1 MTLQGH
7 CHLCRCVPASAVHV
21 DHRLLESEYSLRG
34 LISLRAFAL
43 LSCHWWMKF
52 HLSARPYHTFAGCH
66 FLISSFSPESLV
78 FATTTTAFC
87 SRPFPSYRRTSLA
100 VASIEKPQS
109 TQTTNDD
116 DGDANK
122 QYPGNNLKD
131 GTNKSSRSKKKNKK
145 PFGSSRE
152 VFSRSSTLSKRTT
165 YTQDQNGNYDYLLQ
179 TEDYSILNYR
189 CKPYVLPS
197 SGMHQM
203 VLDQVSAAAQGASI
217 GEEHLEPHLLDG
229 RVPLSDDLTDR
240 AENIQ
245 VRACKSGRGDALLL
259 VPSTSSHAL
268 TSRCRLGKI

>member
-1 MTLQGH
+1 
-7 CHLCRCVPASAVHV
+7 
-21 DHRLLESEYSLRG
+21 
-34 LISLRAFAL
+34 
-43 LSCHWWMKF
+43 MKF
-52 HLSARPYHTFAGCH
+52 HLCARSNISADRHCLLSTG
-66 FLISSFSPESLV
+66 SFSRESLV
-78 FATTTTAFC
+78 FATTSTAFC
-87 SRPFPSYRRTSLA
+87 ARPFPSYRRTSLA
-100 VASIEKPQS
+100 VARVEKPQS

-116 DGDANK
+116 EGDENK
-122 QYPGNNLKD
+122 QYPGKKQKD

-165 YTQDQNGNYDYLLQ
+165 FTQDQNGNYDYLLQ

-217 GEEHLEPHLLDG
+217 GEEHLEPHLLEG
-229 RVPLSDDLTDR
+229 RVPLSNDLADR

-245 VRACKSGRGDALLL
+245 VRAVKSGRGDALLL
-259 VPSTSSHAL
+259 FSSTSSHFL
-268 TSRCRLGKI
+268 TTLCRLGKI

>member
-1 MTLQGH
+1 
-7 CHLCRCVPASAVHV
+7 
-21 DHRLLESEYSLRG
+21 
-34 LISLRAFAL
+34 LISI
-43 LSCHWWMKF
+43 
-52 HLSARPYHTFAGCH
+52 G
-66 FLISSFSPESLV
+66 SFSPESLV

-87 SRPFPSYRRTSLA
+87 ARPFPSYRRTSLA

-116 DGDANK
+116 DDDANE
-122 QYPGNNLKD
+122 QYPGKKQKD
-131 GTNKSSRSKKKNKK
+131 GTSKSSRSKKKSKK

-165 YTQDQNGNYDYLLQ
+165 FTQDQNGNYDYLLQ

-189 CKPYVLPS
+189 CKPYVLPSS

-245 VRACKSGRGDALLL
+245 VRAYKSGRGDALL
-259 VPSTSSHAL
+259 VIPSTSSHVL
-268 TSRCRLGKI
+268 TSLCRLGKIW